1 MKLLPR
7 RRERRTTMTVVEH
20 LEELRARLLVSII
33 AVAVGAVG
41 GWLLFDSVMDLLRGP
56 FCNAVNAL
64 PKAQQPP
71 TGCALIFS
79 GPVEPFLIKLKVV
92 AFLGLGL
99 ALPVVLWEFWAYI
112 TPGLT
117 KKERRLA
124 VPFVACSL
132 VLFALGG
139 WLAFL
144 TLPKGLQFLLGFAG
158 GDFVALLSASRYIG
172 FAMLLTL
179 AFGLSFEFPLVLIFL
194 AKVGIVSSRQLRG
207 FRRYAILVIAV
218 FAAVITPSQDPYT
231 MFAMMLP
238 MVIFYEAAILVI
250 RLMKR

>member
-1 MKLLPR
+1 M
-7 RRERRTTMTVVEH
+7 
-20 LEELRARLLVSII
+20 
-33 AVAVGAVG
+33 
-41 GWLLFDSVMDLLRGP
+41 
-56 FCNAVNAL
+56 
-64 PKAQQPP
+64 
-71 TGCALIFS
+71 
-79 GPVEPFLIKLKVV
+79 
-92 AFLGLGL
+92 
-99 ALPVVLWEFWAYI
+99 
-112 TPGLT
+112 
-117 KKERRLA
+117 
-124 VPFVACSL
+124 
-132 VLFALGG
+132 
-139 WLAFL
+139 AFL

-194 AKVGIVSSRQLRG
+194 AKVGIVSSRQLRS

-231 MFAMMLP
+231 MLAMMLP